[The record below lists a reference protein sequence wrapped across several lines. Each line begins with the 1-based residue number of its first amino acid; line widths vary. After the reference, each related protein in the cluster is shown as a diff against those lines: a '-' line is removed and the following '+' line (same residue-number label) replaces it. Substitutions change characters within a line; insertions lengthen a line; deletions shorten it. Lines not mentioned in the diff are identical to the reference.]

1 MPFGLCNAPATFQRL
16 MESVLAGLA
25 RSSCTVYLDD
35 ILVIGK
41 SFGEHLQNL
50 RSVFARLR
58 EAGLRLK
65 PKKCRLAKQQVE
77 YLGYVVTTTGIAPD
91 PKKVTAVREFAV
103 PEDLKILRSFVGL
116 ASYYRRF
123 IPSFSRIAAPLFELT
138 KKDKPYRWTE
148 ECQTA
153 FDRLKQLL
161 TEAPVLAY
169 PQFDTGFQLETDASR
184 VGLGAVLAQR
194 QEDGTVRSVAY
205 ASRTLL
211 QHERNYGVTEL
222 EALGVVWAI
231 RHFRHYIYG
240 RRCEVYTDHEALKI
254 LLNTP
259 HPSGKLA
266 RWGLSLQEL
275 DLRIHYRP
283 GPQNGNADALS
294 RCPIGESDDSAEDIR
309 QVATLQPDV
318 VTAKGGD
325 PDLARRQRS
334 DPLLAP
340 LIEYHRNGTLPGE
353 ERAARQL
360 VVEQQN
366 FSLIDDILYR
376 VMKDGTLR
384 LVPPAGDRRELFRE
398 AYAGKFDGH
407 LREHKLYHQL
417 CSRYWW
423 KGMPGDVGSWCRAC
437 EVCASRQVG
446 KSIRPPLVP
455 LPVEGAFDQVGVD
468 VIQFVQSHTGN
479 QYVVVFIDY
488 LTKWVEAFP
497 TKDQTALTIAK
508 LLVEQ
513 VISRHGVP
521 RELLSDRGAAFLS
534 SLLKDISKIMGL

>member
-1 MPFGLCNAPATFQRL
+1 M
-16 MESVLAGLA
+16 
-25 RSSCTVYLDD
+25 
-35 ILVIGK
+35 
-41 SFGEHLQNL
+41 
-50 RSVFARLR
+50 
-58 EAGLRLK
+58 
-65 PKKCRLAKQQVE
+65 
-77 YLGYVVTTTGIAPD
+77 TTTGIAPD

-169 PQFDTGFQLETDASR
+169 PRFDTGFQLETDASR

-194 QEDGTVRSVAY
+194 QEDGTVRPVAY

-211 QHERNYGVTEL
+211 
-222 EALGVVWAI
+222 
-231 RHFRHYIYG
+231 
-240 RRCEVYTDHEALKI
+240 HEALKT

-283 GPQNGNADALS
+283 EPQNGNADALS
-294 RCPIGESDDSAEDIR
+294 RCPIGEPDDSAEDIR

-318 VTAKGGD
+318 VTTKGGD

-340 LIEYHRNGTLPGE
+340 LIEYHRNDTLPGE

-376 VMKDGTLR
+376 VMKDGSLR
-384 LVPPAGDRRELFRE
+384 LVPPAGDHRELFRE
-398 AYAGKFDGH
+398 AHAGKFGGH
-407 LREHKLYHQL
+407 LREHKL
-417 CSRYWW
+417 SST
-423 KGMPGDVGSWCRAC
+423 M
-437 EVCASRQVG
+437 
-446 KSIRPPLVP
+446 
-455 LPVEGAFDQVGVD
+455 
-468 VIQFVQSHTGN
+468 QS
-479 QYVVVFIDY
+479 V
-488 LTKWVEAFP
+488 
-497 TKDQTALTIAK
+497 
-508 LLVEQ
+508 LVE
-513 VISRHGVP
+513 RDA
-521 RELLSDRGAAFLS
+521 R
-534 SLLKDISKIMGL
+534 